1 MIEIKSVA
9 SYKFCHN
16 FRFIWK
22 TNKWKCK
29 INIELC
35 LFLFLLYHDF
45 DINGCGVEYHHIAV
59 KPLQDELYHQNKQGR
74 LLDNILDHHNENLN
88 FPSQPE
94 GNRSCSHSGEQEY
107 VYHDRSSCIYPVSEG
122 ELKYTIFHSLGIF
135 ECVLLLLTLGCAC
148 TCYFWVFSSI
158 LCLLKFASTQ

>member
-16 FRFIWK
+16 SRFIWK

-45 DINGCGVEYHHIAV
+45 YVNGCGVEYHQIAV

-94 GNRSCSHSGEQEY
+94 GNRSCSSSGEQEY
-107 VYHDRSSCIYPVSEG
+107 IYHDRSSCIYPVSEG
-122 ELKYTIFHSLGIF
+122 ELK
-135 ECVLLLLTLGCAC
+135 LLFVSCRHFAAPLH
-148 TCYFWVFSSI
+148 
-158 LCLLKFASTQ
+158 CLIW